1 MERVLKSFVVA
12 VLLILFTELIFA
24 YVIRVGDVI
33 GIDVFNQPAFSRN
46 VTVALDGT
54 ISYPYV
60 GTIKA
65 AGMTVEQLRNFIEQ
79 GIRKVLRDPVV
90 TVYVV
95 QYAPAYV
102 YIQGA
107 INTTINIST
116 IPNLTLT
123 KLFSHLGLNK
133 NAEVD
138 FSEVRLIRS
147 GQSRSFNLVD
157 YIYGG
162 VLREDPQIQ
171 EGDII
176 YLPPL
181 IASKLITVN
190 GAYTLSTQYEP
201 GMTLRTLLLK
211 LGPLDRTKAIVESSQ
226 VFIDGRLINV
236 NLEEVVL
243 GRYDLTLK
251 PGASVY
257 IPRRDARYV
266 YVTGFVPSPGMK
278 EFLPEERIT
287 LALALT
293 KAGGIQQNDE
303 KWIRSIRI
311 IAPDGKVTEHNKD
324 VLANAT
330 NIVLSSGTVVEVV
343 KHPEFRIY
351 LTGDLQTGVITFDP
365 EEPRTLAGLLS
376 KIGGL
381 KTSDLKWIQSITING
396 KTADLSKAGQI
407 TLSNNDVIEIKKFPD
422 FKVYVT
428 GDFTNQSVVAFDP
441 DEPRNLHQLL
451 VKIGGFK
458 TDQLKWI
465 ESIRLNGQSV
475 DISRLPEYTLKD
487 KDVVEIR
494 KCPELRVYVTGDFTT
509 QTQVLF
515 EPDEPKT
522 LQQLL
527 VKVGGLKTDQLKWI
541 ESIKLNGQV
550 VDMSKLSSYSLRDKD
565 VVEIKKYPEFRV
577 YVTGDFTSQ
586 TQIFFEPDEPKT
598 LEQLI
603 VKIGGLK
610 TDQLKWIESVRL
622 NGQQIDLSRLSDYRL
637 KDKDIVEI
645 KKYPEFYVYVQG
657 LTNTKG
663 KVLFEPEEKRT
674 LKTLLAKV
682 GLPNENVENEGT
694 AIINNEIS
702 VALKE
707 ILYGTKDVPLALGD
721 LVQINYE
728 PFIVNVIGPNAGTV
742 QLGYKE
748 PRTLSY
754 LIKKVGIADP
764 ENVEKVTLIRAGKQI
779 EYDTKQLVLDN
790 IQVPLDRLDTVIIR
804 PALANAVYV
813 TGDVAA
819 YVTFSTNEL
828 ITLQRV
834 LAKIGL
840 SDLRKVERI
849 TVESKEIP
857 KESDV
862 QIQRGSIVN
871 ISLKKPVFVTAMGYI
886 KNTGRVVF
894 EYYETAD
901 LKTLFAKLGG
911 LIINPEGY
919 YSSDRVYIIRDG
931 QVIDS
936 FSALEIYAGTKNAQL
951 NDGDFV
957 YVTESLPKQVY
968 VFGKGMPNGLVRFT
982 VGEEFDLRTLIGK
995 LGGMRDGVSKNI
1007 SIIDGEKVQTI
1018 AWNEYVN
1025 MKLTANAIVLFD
1037 VDKEN
1042 FIYVI
1047 DADGKPDMFYTDR
1060 VVTLYE
1066 VLTRAGLNKNYRKI
1080 EITSG
1085 TQKQTVQLRDISQA
1099 RSYTIKPGDVVRI
1112 LDTPENFAYVL
1123 GEVNRPGIVTLSENT
1138 TVLQAIIQA
1147 GYFTQKAVP
1156 SSVWLYKG
1164 GVNGKPIRVNLQAAV
1179 SGGNIEF
1186 NPIVEPGD
1194 VIFVPTDMFRTALE
1208 WIPIINNLIQFY
1220 NNISSILK

>member
-1 MERVLKSFVVA
+1 MRKLANGAFLFLLLVL
-12 VLLILFTELIFA
+12 ITQTTFA
-24 YVIRVGDVI
+24 YTVRIGDVI
-33 GIDVFNQPAFSRN
+33 GVDVFNQPAFSRT

-60 GTIKA
+60 GTVKA
-65 AGMTVEQLRNFIEQ
+65 AGLTVEQLRNIIEQ
-79 GIRKVLRDPVV
+79 GVRKVLKDPVV
-90 TVYVV
+90 TVYIV

-102 YIQGA
+102 YVQGA

-123 KLFSHLGLNK
+123 RLFSHLGINR
-133 NAEVD
+133 NADID

-162 VLREDPQIQ
+162 SLKEDPQIQ

-181 IASKLITVN
+181 TVPKLITVS

-201 GMTLRTLLLK
+201 GMTLRTLLLR
-211 LGPLDRTKAIVESSQ
+211 LGPLDKTKAVIESSQ
-226 VFIDGRLINV
+226 VFIDGRFINV

-243 GRYDLTLK
+243 GKYDLPLK
-251 PGASVY
+251 PGVSVY
-257 IPRRDARYV
+257 IPRRDVRYV
-266 YVTGFVPSPGMK
+266 YVTGFIPSPGMK
-278 EFLPEERIT
+278 EFLPEESIT
-287 LALALT
+287 LALTLT
-293 KAGGIQQNDE
+293 KAGGIQKSDE

-311 IAPDGKVTEHNKD
+311 ITPDGRVTEHSKD
-324 VLANAT
+324 ILANAT
-330 NIVLSSGTVVEVV
+330 NIALVSGTTVEVV

-351 LTGDLQTGVITFDP
+351 LTGDLQTGIITFDP

-396 KTADLSKAGQI
+396 KTVELSKAGQI
-407 TLSNNDVIEIKKFPD
+407 TLSNNDVVEIKKFPE
-422 FKVYVT
+422 FRVYIT
-428 GDFTNQSVVAFDP
+428 GDFANQSVVSFEP
-441 DEPRNLHQLL
+441 DEPKNLQQLL
-451 VKIGGFK
+451 VKIGGLK

-475 DISRLPEYTLKD
+475 DVSKLSAYALND

-494 KCPELRVYVTGDFTT
+494 KYPEFKVYVTGDFTT

-541 ESIKLNGQV
+541 ESLKLNGQP
-550 VDMSKLSSYSLRDKD
+550 VDMSKLSSYNLKDKD

-577 YVTGDFTSQ
+577 YVTGDFTNQ
-586 TQIFFEPDEPKT
+586 TQVLFEPDEPKT

-603 VKIGGLK
+603 VKIGGFK
-610 TDQLKWIESVRL
+610 TDQLNWIESIRL
-622 NGQQIDLSRLSDYRL
+622 NGQKVDLSKLSSYRL
-637 KDKDIVEI
+637 KDKDVVEI

-657 LTNTKG
+657 LVNTKG
-663 KVLFEPEEKRT
+663 KILFEPEEKRT

-682 GLPNENVENEGT
+682 GFPNEDVENEGT

-702 VALKE
+702 VALRE
-707 ILYGTKDVPLALGD
+707 VLYGTKDVPLALGD
-721 LVQINYE
+721 LVQISYE
-728 PFIVNVIGPNAGTV
+728 PFIVNVVGPSAGTV
-742 QLGYKE
+742 QLSYKE

-754 LIKKVGIADP
+754 LVKKVGVTDP
-764 ENVEKVTLIRAGKQI
+764 ETVEKVVLVRAGKQI
-779 EYDTKQLVLDN
+779 EYDAKQLIFGN
-790 IQVPLDRLDTVIIR
+790 IQVPLNRLDTVVIK

-813 TGDVAA
+813 TGDVAG
-819 YVTFSTNEL
+819 YVTFATNEL

-834 LAKIGL
+834 IAKVGL

-849 TVESKEIP
+849 TVEGKEIP
-857 KESDV
+857 KDSDM
-862 QIQRGSIVN
+862 QIQRGSIVS
-871 ISLKKPVFVTAMGYI
+871 ISLKKPIFVTAMGYI
-886 KNTGRVVF
+886 KTTGRVAF
-894 EYYETAD
+894 DYYETPD

-931 QVIDS
+931 QVVES
-936 FSALEIYAGTKNAQL
+936 FSAFEIYTGTKNAQL
-951 NDGDFV
+951 KDGDFV

-982 VGEEFDLRTLIGK
+982 VSEEFDLRTLIGK

-1007 SIIDGEKVQTI
+1007 SIVDGEKVQTI
-1018 AWNEYVN
+1018 TWNEYVN
-1025 MKLTANAIVLFD
+1025 MKLTTNAIVLFD

-1042 FIYVI
+1042 FIYII
-1047 DADGKPDMFYTDR
+1047 DANGKPDMFYTDR
-1060 VVTLYE
+1060 PVTLYE
-1066 VLTRAGLNKNYRKI
+1066 VLTRTGLNKNYRKI

-1085 TQKQTVQLRDISQA
+1085 TQKQTIQLKDLSQS
-1099 RSYTIKPGDVVRI
+1099 RSYNIKPGDVVRI

-1164 GVNGKPIRVNLQAAV
+1164 GVNGKPVRINLQAAV
-1179 SGGNIEF
+1179 SGGNIDF
-1186 NPIVEPGD
+1186 NPVVEPGD
-1194 VIFVPTDMFRTALE
+1194 IVFVPTDMFRTALE

-1220 NNISSILK
+1220 NNISGLFK